1 MILFKRQGGV
11 AIDLVYILN
20 EMVIVGANRKKPIK
34 SFAPH
39 PHHNDKTKNTN
50 LKRTLLVTQRKP
62 PCERKWLEIAH
73 FQRWPRGSIFQFY
86 SYIGKL
92 LHEILK
98 DFWKILF
105 STKLKYQ
112 LWIDNVAFC
121 RVGRIFENVPTC
133 CLPWTTFANIHSLFV
148 VPTPQFCPL

>member
-1 MILFKRQGGV
+1 ML
-11 AIDLVYILN
+11 LVYILN

-86 SYIGKL
+86 SYYIGKL
-92 LHEILK
+92 LQVWRISEKHCYGLRY
-98 DFWKILF
+98 WLR
-105 STKLKYQ
+105 
-112 LWIDNVAFC
+112 IDNVGKFC
-121 RVGRIFENVPTC
+121 GLCIIFENVPMC

-148 VPTPQFCPL
+148 FPTPQFCPL